1 LWFHPKR
8 WFSSSKNRPVNSSGS
23 TTVME
28 GDVKVMSLTRTFF
41 VAGSLMLTASIGGCA
56 GPSQSAIDEV
66 SKPVSKEFLLGPEDV
81 LEVTVWRNQ
90 DLSRTVVVRP
100 DGKISLPL
108 IGDVQASGLTSA
120 EVSSKI
126 AARLTEFKENP
137 NVSVSLKEVNS
148 YFIYVL
154 GEVLKPGKYPLKS
167 YATVLQGVSL
177 AGGFSNFASK
187 RKMAVIRT
195 ATNGDG
201 NLRQIRIP
209 VPYDELLS
217 GGGAI
222 ENFVLKSGDTIVVP

>member
-1 LWFHPKR
+1 MR
-8 WFSSSKNRPVNSSGS
+8 TMISGRA
-23 TTVME
+23 V
-28 GDVKVMSLTRTFF
+28 VI
-41 VAGSLMLTASIGGCA
+41 AGVLLGMPFGCA
-56 GPSQSAIDEV
+56 PVSREALDEA

-108 IGDVQASGLTSA
+108 IGDVQASGLSSA
-120 EVSSKI
+120 QVAAKI

-137 NVSVSLKEVNS
+137 NVSVSIKEVNS

-154 GEVLKPGKYPLKS
+154 GEVTKPGKYPIKS

-177 AGGFSNFASK
+177 AGGFTNFASK
-187 RKMAVIRT
+187 GKMAVLRNV
-195 ATNGDG
+195 ASGEGDQ
-201 NLRQIRIP
+201 RQIRIP
-209 VPYDELLS
+209 VPYDELVS
-217 GGGAI
+217 GKGEI

>member
-1 LWFHPKR
+1 MVPAR
-8 WFSSSKNRPVNSSGS
+8 
-23 TTVME
+23 
-28 GDVKVMSLTRTFF
+28 FF
-41 VAGSLMLTASIGGCA
+41 MVAITLSVALGCA
-56 GPSQSAIDEV
+56 PTSKEVLDEAA
-66 SKPVSKEFLLGPEDV
+66 KPVSKEFLLGPEDL

-120 EVSSKI
+120 QVGAKI
-126 AARLTEFKENP
+126 AAKLAEFKENP

-154 GEVLKPGKYPLKS
+154 GEVTKPGKYPLKS

-177 AGGFSNFASK
+177 AGGFTNFASK
-187 RKMAVIRT
+187 GKMAVIRSVT
-195 ATNGDG
+195 SGDD
-201 NLRQIRIP
+201 NQRQIRIP
-209 VPYDELLS
+209 VPFDELVS
-217 GGGAI
+217 GKGEI